1 MTARRHRRINPF
13 GTASVML
20 AKVSPGVPKINNKSL
35 ENAKEPED
43 FFSRF
48 CDQLVKFKE
57 LDSRSCFLWQAWQAL
72 LVNIL
77 LLNNK

>member
-48 CDQLVKFKE
+48 CDRLVKFKE
-57 LDSRSCFLWQAWQAL
+57 LDSRSCFFVKGAASNSCQHPSSH
-72 LVNIL
+72 
-77 LLNNK
+77 K